1 MRYNYGKSFES
12 TITDSQAGTK
22 LKVVLVDDSKIVRE
36 RIFDLVTEV
45 SGVNVVGEA
54 GNSIDAIEC
63 VKKLQPD
70 VVILDIKMP
79 GDSGVE
85 VLKKIKLSHPSL
97 IVIMLTN
104 YPLPQYKEKCMEYG
118 AEYFLNKSDEFE
130 KLTDIIKSIQN
141 KMEAGR

>member
-130 KLTDIIKSIQN
+130 KLTDIKKSIQN